1 MIDCKCYECVYYQ
14 DCECN
19 KSLDTTDLYSCSTC
33 DNKCCTIHADNNS
46 SIICLCCIFKK
57 CKIK

>member
-1 MIDCKCYECVYYQ
+1 MIDCECYECVYYE

-33 DNKCCTIHADNNS
+33 DNKCCTIHADNNNV
-46 SIICLCCIFKK
+46 IICLCCIFKK
-57 CKIK
+57 